1 MPGTRTTPVK
11 LTWTLH
17 LTNPPMHGKDVEGIQ
32 RLLTEKGFP
41 TAVDGV
47 FGPDTAIRC
56 IEAKRRLGYAKAEQL
71 PIAGPRLVKVLPGAR
86 AVPAATRPG
95 QVAMAAPKTPQSA
108 AYERALG
115 LAARERQERYALA
128 YHVCCGEHK
137 ADGHH
142 QECSKRPADSVPQV
156 HPDQAS
162 LI

>member
-1 MPGTRTTPVK
+1 MK

-71 PIAGPRLVKVLPGAR
+71 PIAGPRLVKVLQAHAPFPPPP
-86 AVPAATRPG
+86 VPA
-95 QVAMAAPKTPQSA
+95 K
-108 AYERALG
+108 
-115 LAARERQERYALA
+115 
-128 YHVCCGEHK
+128 
-137 ADGHH
+137 
-142 QECSKRPADSVPQV
+142 
-156 HPDQAS
+156 
-162 LI
+162 